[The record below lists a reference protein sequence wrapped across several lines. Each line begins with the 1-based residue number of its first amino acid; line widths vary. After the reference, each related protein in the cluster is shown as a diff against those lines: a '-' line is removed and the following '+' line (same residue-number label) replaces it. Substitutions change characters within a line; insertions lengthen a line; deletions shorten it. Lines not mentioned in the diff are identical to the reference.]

1 DQRQHKRIAVLRRG
15 LEQRMPQNIIARAK
29 RRDMFW

>member
-1 DQRQHKRIAVLRRG
+1 LRRG

>member
-1 DQRQHKRIAVLRRG
+1 VLRRG